1 MKLKVLTYNIR
12 HCLGID
18 GSVSLKAV
26 ASTIAA
32 TGAQIAGLQEVDC
45 CNPRSLFFNQAHK
58 LGRLLGM
65 YAFFGPNV
73 RWGCLAR
80 FGNAVVSS
88 YPIVSCRNY
97 PLPSVGEKRGLLRA
111 EIVVHNR
118 PVAFYTTHLGL
129 NQEERLRQVDT
140 ITDIIADDEAPLVLT
155 GDFNARPDAAE
166 IQIMQVLLT
175 PVDPAGAGLTFPA
188 DFPKYKIDYIFVSK
202 HWEVRDTG
210 VHDSRASD
218 HLPLAADLK
227 LRSTNHNQTIIS
239 DFPLCFPVRRAV
251 ALPTPP

>member
-1 MKLKVLTYNIR
+1 VNIKVLTYNIR

-65 YAFFGPNV
+65 YAIFGPNV

-80 FGNAVVSS
+80 LGNAVMSTC
-88 YPIVSCRNY
+88 PIVSYRNY
-97 PLPSVGEKRGLLRA
+97 PLPSAGEKRGLLRA
-111 EIVVHNR
+111 EIVVHDR
-118 PVAFYTTHLGL
+118 PVLFYTTHLGL
-129 NQEERLRQVDT
+129 SQEERLRQVDT
-140 ITDIIADDEAPLVLT
+140 IMSIISADEVPLVLT
-155 GDFNARPDAAE
+155 GDFNAQPSTAE
-166 IQIMQVLLT
+166 MQMMQDLLI
-175 PVDPAGAGLTFPA
+175 PAGPAGAGLTFPA
-188 DFPKYKIDYIFVSK
+188 NFPKYEIDYIFVSK
-202 HWEVRDTG
+202 HWAVRDAG

-218 HLPLAADLK
+218 HLPLTAVLE
-227 LRSTNHNQTIIS
+227 LRFANHNQ
-239 DFPLCFPVRRAV
+239 
-251 ALPTPP
+251 